1 MHYEVLRN
9 NKQINPVKIKL
20 PAGKNVSKK
29 DIHDYNKH
37 IQNILNQKI
46 TLEKSIQDEKIATN
60 EVNNKNSRLN

>member
-20 PAGKNVSKK
+20 PAGKNVPKK
-29 DIHDYNKH
+29 DIHDYKKH

-46 TLEKSIQDEKIATN
+46 TLEESSQNEKIATN
-60 EVNNKNSRLN
+60 EFNNKSSKLN